1 MAPVRCPEPS
11 APLQLPGHAAGPVQ
25 AARPAPFVRP
35 GKKLLPLPCRAILL
49 TLLLLWA
56 APPVAPASAAPAE
69 LRLGYVEHFL
79 PGVDHKDVAL
89 AVQLWARRYVE
100 TERGLGVHLS
110 AFGSRAEIR
119 AAPPPPHRGRSH
131 PQRASCLAFQQEG
144 KGLPAQSWQ
153 VDHRHA
159 QQMAG
164 IQRAQLIA
172 HPAPRS
178 RRLGAVVQQDA
189 RSAIHGR
196 WPL

>member
-35 GKKLLPLPCRAILL
+35 GRKLLPLPCRAILL

-119 AAPPPPHRGRSH
+119 AALLADQLDVVHLPTVDYLALSREMDLKPFACPSPTANSANVTCCWW
-131 PQRASCLAFQQEG
+131 PEVRA
-144 KGLPAQSWQ
+144 
-153 VDHRHA
+153 
-159 QQMAG
+159 
-164 IQRAQLIA
+164 
-172 HPAPRS
+172 
-178 RRLGAVVQQDA
+178 
-189 RSAIHGR
+189 
-196 WPL
+196 